1 MLLAR
6 CRCNHRLSFLPGVFV
21 PVGEALNRLLQ
32 AVRLD
37 REAFVW
43 MDFNDRATADALIF
57 VVATR
62 FLILLGG
69 GWTILGLTTST
80 SGLRLLI
87 LSMLNAL
94 IFWLIYS
101 GLTYAITKYLLD
113 GAGQFAVFLRMS
125 GFGYPTLL
133 LTIFTA
139 RLGLEPIA
147 AFALGSV
154 WFVAVVTRG
163 VTYEADLPPQ
173 RAVLAAAGGLV
184 GWIILALI
192 LKRGLL

>member
-1 MLLAR
+1 
-6 CRCNHRLSFLPGVFV
+6 
-21 PVGEALNRLLQ
+21 
-32 AVRLD
+32 
-37 REAFVW
+37 

-69 GWTILGLTTST
+69 GWSVLGLTTST

-94 IFWLIYS
+94 IFWLAYS
-101 GLTYAITKYLLD
+101 GLTYAITKFLLD

-125 GFGYPTLL
+125 GFAYPTLL

-139 RLGLEPIA
+139 RLGITPIA
-147 AFALGSV
+147 ALVLGSV
-154 WFVAVVTRG
+154 WFIAVVTRG
-163 VTYEADLPPQ
+163 VIYEGDLPMQ
-173 RAVLAAAGGLV
+173 RAVLAAGGGLV
-184 GWIILALI
+184 GWIILSAI
-192 LKRGLL
+192 LGRGIL